1 MSDQTPEK
9 PGRQKTG
16 IIAVVIIVIAAVL
29 CVLLFF
35 AAKNGIVD
43 IPFIKQDT
51 AIESDSSL
59 KDSADGSTADDGAEV
74 IDQPVEKLT
83 DFTSLAGNISKSAGK
98 ASDSESTDNTDA
110 SSSSSESN
118 GDYIFP
124 DSSDKSISKSDI

>member
-43 IPFIKQDT
+43 IPFIM
-51 AIESDSSL
+51 
-59 KDSADGSTADDGAEV
+59 V
-74 IDQPVEKLT
+74 
-83 DFTSLAGNISKSAGK
+83 
-98 ASDSESTDNTDA
+98 
-110 SSSSSESN
+110 
-118 GDYIFP
+118 
-124 DSSDKSISKSDI
+124 